1 MRPSLKLPEG
11 TVVLDVADACRDA
24 LEDFLA
30 IDPNDKHALSRWLI
44 GPYRRA
50 TLFAPRSLSMG
61 GREAHAVSPISVTEI
76 VDHAQREING
86 AIDAAAEPGAERLLA
101 RIPDVIDVIP
111 VHDVHGG
118 RGFAPQDV
126 PHARLAT
133 RVLALLLA
141 DYLTRP
147 DDYVARRGPGRPRRP
162 SVRMLALA

>member
-1 MRPSLKLPEG
+1 MRPSLKLAPG

-24 LEDFLA
+24 LEEFLA
-30 IDPNDKHALSRWLI
+30 LDPNDKHALSRWLVGTYRKATSF
-44 GPYRRA
+44 GPRRLEVGVA
-50 TLFAPRSLSMG
+50 S
-61 GREAHAVSPISVTEI
+61 HAVSPLSIAEI
-76 VDHAQREING
+76 VKHAQDEITA

-101 RIPDVIDVIP
+101 RIPDVVDVIP
-111 VHDVHGG
+111 VHDAYGG

-147 DDYVARRGPGRPRRP
+147 DDYVAKRGPGRARTP